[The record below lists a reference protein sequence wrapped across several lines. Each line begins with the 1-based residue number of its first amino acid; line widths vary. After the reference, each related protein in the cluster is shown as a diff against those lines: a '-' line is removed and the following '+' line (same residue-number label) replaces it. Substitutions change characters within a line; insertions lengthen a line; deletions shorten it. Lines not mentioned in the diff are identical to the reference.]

1 MGRKA
6 SIARKPLRFIRNR
19 TILRLGY
26 LFSGALLLG
35 STSTSFGANPTT
47 VANVDSDLQHLVDYE
62 HKLAQQNGPAPAGSK
77 SLPAPVMQ
85 PDGIRLQA
93 LARFDEQGRVLVH
106 VHLDGNQSIDAMERA
121 LTSLHAQVLDKIPG
135 YRHGI
140 VAAYLPIEQ
149 IETLARTAGVSHL
162 TAEHPPKAWV
172 GKVTSQGTVVL
183 RTDQVNKLGYKG
195 DGITVGVLSD
205 SFNTAYLN
213 TQSPPATTAQQ
224 DAATGDLPKNVNVL
238 QDFTNGGLGGTD
250 EGRAMCQ
257 IVYDEAPH
265 CNLAFATAFAS
276 EIGFASNII
285 ALRTR
290 ANCDVIV
297 DDVSYSDEP
306 VFSDGYLA
314 QAVNLAVSSTDAR
327 GKKVVYCS
335 AAGNAGDNGYRHPF
349 EAIPD
354 SKVRAAGGHGNLKLA
369 GVNESLTAGGW
380 HNWNPNPGPVEPST
394 DVTNLTDPTGQ
405 YQLFL
410 QWDDAFDLDH
420 GITTDFNLLVFDQDG
435 NFLPAL
441 SGAVD
446 AFSLKEAYQQ
456 AVGLVNGPTYQIA
469 ITKSKKTDPKAP
481 APPSQ
486 HQLAIQTFT
495 DGQLIGTHFHAAPL
509 DVPTVY
515 GHSAANGAIAVAA
528 YAYDWTDSKPYQ
540 PQIEYYTSPGPVN
553 IYFDESGNRLGTPQ
567 LRAKPDVAGVDGV
580 ATTFFGQQYFNTT
593 FAFFGT
599 SAAAPSI
606 AGVAALMI
614 QAAGGPGSI
623 DAPTVLGILAG
634 TAPPRDLSPLFAQ
647 AVGAGLSG
655 FVTISALGEVFDGPN
670 YFTINY
676 IGQDKEYLD
685 SLTINGQKAGLIFD
699 TTATASPPLQIGN
712 TVGISP
718 SDVTFAQTGSPGLPV
733 LVLKFKP
740 GTFKP
745 GDSLS
750 FTLDQD
756 LAKTGTFGGSS
767 DSLKAGATFIA
778 TVKGTVGDI
787 ISGTFFSPNG
797 PGTGYNQPDGFGL
810 VDALNSVEAILQ
822 GPAASPSAPLA
833 NHPPGVSPGVPNL
846 SADR

>member
-1 MGRKA
+1 MRRKY
-6 SIARKPLRFIRNR
+6 SSPHWRLRTLAFA
-19 TILRLGY
+19 TAVSFGC
-26 LFSGALLLG
+26 LFLGALFL
-35 STSTSFGANPTT
+35 SSASTSFGAGPTT
-47 VANVDSDLQHLVDYE
+47 VANIDSSLQHLVDYA
-62 HKLAQQNGPAPAGSK
+62 HNVVQQSSPATPSLK
-77 SLPAPVMQ
+77 SLTVPNVQ
-85 PDGIRLQA
+85 PDDIRLRA
-93 LARFDEQGRVLVH
+93 GARFDEQGRVLVH
-106 VHLDGNQSIDAMERA
+106 VHLDGSQSMQAIERT
-121 LTSLHAQVLDKIPG
+121 LTSQNAKVLDKIER

-140 VAAYLPIEQ
+140 VAVYLPIEQ
-149 IETLARTAGVSHL
+149 VETLARTAGVSHL

-195 DGITVGVLSD
+195 DGITIGVLSD

-213 TQSPPATTAQQ
+213 TQFPPATTAQQ
-224 DAATGDLPKNVNVL
+224 DAATGDLPENVKVL
-238 QDFTNGGLGGTD
+238 QDFTNGGFGGTD
-250 EGRAMCQ
+250 EGRAICQ

-276 EIGFASNII
+276 EISFANNII
-285 ALRTR
+285 ALRTQ

-306 VFSDGYLA
+306 VFSDGFVA
-314 QAVNLAVSSTDAR
+314 QAVNLVVNSADAP

-335 AAGNAGDNGYRHPF
+335 SAGNAGDNGYRHPF

-354 SKVRAAGGHGNLKLA
+354 SKVRGAGGHGNLKLA
-369 GVNESLTAGGW
+369 QVNESLTAGGW
-380 HNWNPNPGPVEPST
+380 HNWNPNTGPAEAST

-441 SGAVD
+441 SGTAD
-446 AFSLKEAYQQ
+446 AFSMREAYQQ

-481 APPSQ
+481 APPPQ
-486 HQLAIQTFT
+486 NQLAILTFT
-495 DGQLIGTHFHAAPL
+495 NGQLIGTHFHAAPL

-515 GHSAANGAIAVAA
+515 GHAAANGAIAVAA
-528 YAYDWTDSKPYQ
+528 YVYDWTDSKPYQ
-540 PQIEYYTSPGPVN
+540 PQIESFTSPGPVN
-553 IYFDESGNRLGTPQ
+553 IYFDESGNRLPTPQ

-580 ATTFFGQQYFNTT
+580 ATTFFGQQYFSTP

-599 SAAAPSI
+599 SAAAPSV

-623 DAPTVLGILAG
+623 DASTILFILQG
-634 TAPPRDLSPLFAQ
+634 TAPARDLSPLVAD
-647 AVGAGLSG
+647 AVGAGRSG
-655 FVTISALGEVFDGPN
+655 FVTISALGEVFSGPN
-670 YFTINY
+670 YFTVTY
-676 IGQDKEYLD
+676 IGQNKEYLD
-685 SLTINGQKAGLIFD
+685 TLTIDGKKAGLIYD
-699 TTATASPPLQIGN
+699 TSASASPPLQIGN
-712 TVGISP
+712 TVGIAP
-718 SDVTFAQTGSPGLPV
+718 SDVTFAQTGSPGLPE
-733 LVLKFKP
+733 LVIKFKP

-767 DSLKAGATFIA
+767 DSLKAGVTFKATA
-778 TVKGTVGDI
+778 KGSFGDI
-787 ISGTFFSPNG
+787 ISGSFFSPNG
-797 PGTGYNQPDGFGL
+797 SGTGYNQPDGFGI
-810 VDALNSVEAILQ
+810 VDALNSIEVILQ
-822 GPAASPSAPLA
+822 SPPSSPSTPLA
-833 NHPPGVSPGVPNL
+833 NNPPASSPRDPNINV
-846 SADR
+846 D

>member
-1 MGRKA
+1 MGRQI
-6 SIARKPLRFIRNR
+6 SFARKPIRY
-19 TILRLGY
+19 ILSPTVLSLGW
-26 LFSGALLLG
+26 LFSVALFL
-35 STSTSFGANPTT
+35 SSISTSFGADPVT
-47 VANVDSDLQHLVDYE
+47 VANIDSGLQHLVEYA
-62 HKLAQQNGPAPAGSK
+62 HNLAQQNSPAAAGMK
-77 SLPAPVMQ
+77 SLATSVTQ
-85 PDGIRLQA
+85 PDEIRLQT
-93 LARFDEQGRVLVH
+93 LARFDEQGRALVH
-106 VHLDGNQSIDAMERA
+106 VHLDGNQSMEAMERV
-121 LTSLHAQVLDKIPG
+121 LTSLHANVLDKIES

-149 IETLARTAGVSHL
+149 IETLAMTAGVSHL

-172 GKVTSQGTVVL
+172 GQVTSQGTVVL

-224 DAATGDLPKNVNVL
+224 DAATGDLPKNVHVL
-238 QDFTNGGLGGTD
+238 QDFTNGGFGGTD

-276 EIGFASNII
+276 EISFANNII
-285 ALRTR
+285 ALRTQ

-297 DDVSYSDEP
+297 DDVSYPDEP
-306 VFSDGYLA
+306 VFSDGFLA
-314 QAVNLAVSSTDAR
+314 QAVNLAVSSTDAP

-369 GVNESLTAGGW
+369 DVNESLTAGGW
-380 HNWNPNPGPVEPST
+380 HNWNPNPGQVEPST
-394 DVTNLTDPTGQ
+394 DVTNLTDTTGQ
-405 YQLFL
+405 YVLLL

-420 GITTDFNLLVFDQDG
+420 GITTDFNFLVFDQDG

-441 SGAVD
+441 SGTAD
-446 AFSLKEAYQQ
+446 AFSFKEAIQG
-456 AVGLVNGPTYQIA
+456 VGLLNGPTYQIA

-486 HQLAIQTFT
+486 HQLAIQSVT

-509 DVPTVY
+509 DVPTIF
-515 GHSAANGAIAVAA
+515 GHAAANGAIAVAA
-528 YAYDWTDSKPYQ
+528 YVYDWTDKKPYQ

-553 IYFDESGNRLGTPQ
+553 IYFDESGKRLGTPQ
-567 LRAKPDVAGVDGV
+567 LRFKPDVAGVDGV
-580 ATTFFGQQYFNTT
+580 ATTFFGQPYFSTT

-599 SAAAPSI
+599 SAAAPSV
-606 AGVAALMI
+606 AGVVALMI

-623 DAPTVLGILAG
+623 DAPSALGILVR
-634 TAPPRDLSPLFAQ
+634 TAPPRDLSPLVAQ
-647 AVGAGLSG
+647 AVGAGRSG
-655 FVTISALGEVFDGPN
+655 FVTVSALGEVFSSPN
-670 YFTINY
+670 YFTITY

-685 SLTINGQKAGLIFD
+685 SLTIDGRKAGLIFD
-699 TTATASPPLQIGN
+699 TSAAASPPLQIVN

-718 SDVTFAQTGSPGLPV
+718 SDVTFAQTGSPGLPD

-745 GDSLS
+745 GASLS

-767 DSLKAGATFIA
+767 DSLKAGAAFTA
-778 TVKGTVGDI
+778 TVKGTARDI
-787 ISGTFFSPNG
+787 IFGSFFSPNG
-797 PGTGYNQPDGFGL
+797 PGTGYNQPDGFGV
-810 VDALNSVEAILQ
+810 VDAVNSVEAILQ
-822 GPAASPSAPLA
+822 SPQLPL
-833 NHPPGVSPGVPNL
+833 
-846 SADR
+846 RIR